1 MPISVKD
8 GDVRVQRLEKASHLA
23 ELVTTHSASLSRKE
37 IVNAMGSFAFPEIWE
52 LFFQQ
57 DGKSLAP
64 PQAHPSENPREGFAI
79 MMTTMQNCF
88 HGHNCGAVLT
98 GDEEKLRSCIQED
111 VVTRFK
117 VPPSAM
123 QNVKLSM
130 GSLLVVFDLQHSFA
144 AE

>member
-1 MPISVKD
+1 
-8 GDVRVQRLEKASHLA
+8 
-23 ELVTTHSASLSRKE
+23 
-37 IVNAMGSFAFPEIWE
+37 
-52 LFFQQ
+52 
-57 DGKSLAP
+57 
-64 PQAHPSENPREGFAI
+64 

-123 QNVKLSM
+123 HNVKLSM